1 MDTRCVVHYLKF
13 PPTVSGKTA
22 GTLRTLPLLTI
33 DTGNVILCVRSS
45 AAWKL
50 AVFDCH

>member
-13 PPTVSGKTA
+13 PPTVSGRA
-22 GTLRTLPLLTI
+22 PASRWTLPLLTI
-33 DTGNVILCVRSS
+33 DIGNIVLCFGNG